1 MSNFPLSESLHAE
14 RFPHTMQS
22 SVDFTWSCQ
31 SEERADWFVSLLF
44 DNVHVRRY
52 QVYLCINIGKEWCVN
67 LQWTRND
74 EEIRDNLCR
83 KHSKILLV
91 VAGGSLEGVGTVFY
105 IFLTRHRISHKV
117 AVCTYTAE
125 KSHKELCLQHR
136 L

>member
-52 QVYLCINIGKEWCVN
+52 QVYLCINIGKEWMRKFAVD
-67 LQWTRND
+67 TKRR
-74 EEIRDNLCR
+74 RDQGLCR

-105 IFLTRHRISHKV
+105 IFLTRHRIPHKV
-117 AVCTYTAE
+117 TVCTYTAE